1 MKKGVRFWLIYAIV
15 WLPYTVSY
23 GTIFIQQGSSL
34 PAAISDTLTNV
45 LSAAL
50 LGLLVLWLCQ
60 RLPWSHYRR
69 LWFFPLHACLAVV
82 YAGLWVG
89 AVSLV
94 FTLRASIEKGTLTV
108 LFLQSYA
115 LQWEFFS
122 GLMIY
127 ATLVS
132 VAYVLQISAHLRE
145 EERRLR
151 ETELRAARAE
161 TLQIRT
167 ELHGL
172 RAKLNPHFL
181 FNTLHTLMALV
192 REDSAEAEAAIERFS
207 SMLRYVLR
215 RQSGAEEA
223 NATETT
229 FADEWKFVENYLALE
244 RLRLGNRLN
253 VVTEIDADVFDS
265 LLPPFSLQPL
275 IENAIKHGIAPRSQG
290 GTISIAASLREGDL
304 IVVVSDDGR
313 GIAGRQVDASNGFGL
328 QLIAKTLSAQ
338 YKGRAHFSIQTSPNQ
353 GFTVRLRIPQNAV
366 ERAPFGEVCAV

>member
-1 MKKGVRFWLIYAIV
+1 MKKGLRFWLIYALV
-15 WLPYTVSY
+15 WLPYTLSY
-23 GTIFIQQGSSL
+23 GAIFVHQGSSV
-34 PAAISDTLTNV
+34 PTAIADALSNV
-45 LSAAL
+45 VCAAL
-50 LGLLVLWLCQ
+50 LGLLVLRLCQ
-60 RLPWSHYRR
+60 RLPWSQYRR
-69 LWFFPLHACLAVV
+69 LWFFPLHVCLAVV

-94 FTLRASIEKGTLTV
+94 FTLRATIENGTLTV
-108 LFLQSYA
+108 FFLQSYA

-132 VAYVLQISAHLRE
+132 IAYVLQISAHLRE

-151 ETELRAARAE
+151 ETELRVARAE

-167 ELHGL
+167 ELHAL

-192 REDSAEAEAAIERFS
+192 REDSGEAEAAIERFS

-215 RQSGAEEA
+215 RQIGDDEV

-244 RLRLGNRLN
+244 RLRLGNRLK
-253 VVTEIDADVFDS
+253 VVTDIDADVFEA

-290 GTISIAASLREGDL
+290 GTITIAASLDDSEL
-304 IVVVSDDGR
+304 TVVVSDDGR
-313 GIAGRQVDASNGFGL
+313 GVAERQVDASNGFGL
-328 QLIAKTLSAQ
+328 ELIAKTLSAQ
-338 YKGRAHFSIQTSPNQ
+338 YKGRAHFSIQTSPNE
-353 GFTVRLRIPQNAV
+353 GFTVRLGIPQNTV
-366 ERAPFGEVCAV
+366 ERAPAGEICAV